1 VSDGFLRGE
10 SVFFSGQKWLF
21 VSEKVVKLLQ
31 VIVYVWFIVETR
43 NALLKK
49 GAKIHLIRRS
59 RPTRLILPSAWL
71 STDFPNCRNCR
82 LYSTKPACQNRRLGF
97 MKIAVAMSGGVD
109 SSAAAALLKE
119 QGHELVGFTMQ
130 LWNQRRGIS
139 VDENGEPLPSRCC
152 SLDDVYDARRVAE
165 GLGFPFYVLNLERE
179 FEKSVVEPFVQSYL
193 DGETPIPCV
202 ACNSRLKFASLDKMA
217 VSLGCDKVATGHY
230 ARVEYDEIADRYR
243 LFRGRS
249 HWKDQSYFLWE
260 LNQEQLSR
268 SLFPL
273 GEMEKEAVRDIARVA
288 DLYVAEKQESQEICF
303 VPDGKYSE
311 FIDRYL
317 DHEGRTNEMPASGEI
332 VSTSGEVVGSHSG
345 IHRYTVGQRRGLGI
359 ANEKPLYVLQ
369 IERAKNQII
378 VGEADELE
386 SLEFTAKGV
395 NWIAF
400 GEPTEP
406 VRAEV
411 KVRYRHDPARAT
423 IHPLAGNCARIVFDE
438 PQRAITPGQ
447 ATVFYDGDEVVGG
460 GWIVKL

>member
-1 VSDGFLRGE
+1 
-10 SVFFSGQKWLF
+10 
-21 VSEKVVKLLQ
+21 
-31 VIVYVWFIVETR
+31 
-43 NALLKK
+43 
-49 GAKIHLIRRS
+49 
-59 RPTRLILPSAWL
+59 
-71 STDFPNCRNCR
+71 
-82 LYSTKPACQNRRLGF
+82 

-139 VDENGEPLPSRCC
+139 VDENGDPLPSRCC

-179 FEKSVVEPFVQSYL
+179 FETSVVEPFVQSYL
-193 DGETPIPCV
+193 NGETPIPCV

-217 VSLGCDKVATGHY
+217 ISLGCDKVATGHY
-230 ARVEYDEIADRYR
+230 ARVEYDEAANRYR
-243 LFRGRS
+243 LFRGKN

-268 SLFPL
+268 SYFPL
-273 GEMEKEAVRDIARVA
+273 GEMLKSEVRDIARDANLYTA
-288 DLYVAEKQESQEICF
+288 DKQESQEICF

-317 DHEGRTNEMPASGEI
+317 DHEGRSDEMPESGEI
-332 VSTSGEVVGSHSG
+332 VSTAGAVIGSHTG
-345 IHRYTVGQRRGLGI
+345 IHRYTIGQRRGLGI
-359 ANEKPLYVLQ
+359 AHEKPLYVVQ

-378 VGEADELE
+378 VGEMDELE
-386 SLEFTAKGV
+386 EIEFTAKGV

-400 GEPTEP
+400 DEPSEP
-406 VRAEV
+406 VRALV
-411 KVRYRHDPARAT
+411 KIRYRHDPVIAT
-423 IHPLAGNCARIVFDE
+423 IHPLPDAHARIVFDE

-447 ATVFYDGDEVVGG
+447 ATIFYDTETAEEVVGG
-460 GWIVKL
+460 GWIVRT